1 VLTVAVVCASSLGT
15 LPLASFAADIE
26 PPAVTAGSPVA
37 REVVGL
43 LDKYFLDRSFN
54 GVDLKA
60 NEKRLIASEP
70 LTDQQALDESER
82 LVSSLGDRYSRV
94 LTPEKATKLG
104 KYDVTGVG
112 LNLVISDS
120 GAVKVGAVPPAESDA
135 ARLGVEFGDV
145 VLSINGKST
154 EGMTSFD
161 ALEAIQGE
169 GATVEMDLR
178 APGKDARHLSFR
190 KAFTVKNPVSYRL
203 IASEGGPSVGYIK
216 LSEFNAQCKTRVRE
230 ALVELQRQ
238 GAARFV
244 LDLRGNGGGVLDGA
258 LGIAGLFMDKPLVLF
273 VTDAN
278 GSMQPLFSRE
288 SRVSKEPLQVWVN
301 QGTASSG
308 EVLAAALRDNCRAK
322 LVGSTTYGKG
332 IIQGVFGLSDGGALI
347 ETVASYSTPAREEI
361 NLKGITVDSKH
372 TFLSDVLGNSFT
384 EADVKQLSSDA
395 EFLVSPRGAKGRSC
409 VDVQGARP
417 MVRDLQSAA
426 VDAR

>member
-1 VLTVAVVCASSLGT
+1 
-15 LPLASFAADIE
+15 
-26 PPAVTAGSPVA
+26 
-37 REVVGL
+37 
-43 LDKYFLDRSFN
+43 
-54 GVDLKA
+54 
-60 NEKRLIASEP
+60 
-70 LTDQQALDESER
+70 
-82 LVSSLGDRYSRV
+82 
-94 LTPEKATKLG
+94 
-104 KYDVTGVG
+104 
-112 LNLVISDS
+112 
-120 GAVKVGAVPPAESDA
+120 
-135 ARLGVEFGDV
+135 
-145 VLSINGKST
+145 
-154 EGMTSFD
+154 
-161 ALEAIQGE
+161 
-169 GATVEMDLR
+169 
-178 APGKDARHLSFR
+178 
-190 KAFTVKNPVSYRL
+190 VSYRL
-203 IASEGGPSVGYIK
+203 IASESGPSVGYIK

-372 TFLSDVLGNSFT
+372 TFLSDVLGNGFT
-384 EADVKQLSSDA
+384 EADVKQLSSDG
-395 EFLVSPRGAKGRSC
+395 EFLVSSRGPKGRSC

-417 MVRDLQSAA
+417 VARDLQSAA
-426 VDAR
+426 SVDAR